1 MRLPELEQEL
11 EPKGDPMSLL
21 QWTSTSLAPLVEA
34 LTAKGHR
41 IKKSALAEIL
51 HDLGF
56 SLHENREKHR
66 GEVAS

>member
-1 MRLPELEQEL
+1 MLLADLEQEL
-11 EPKGDPMSLL
+11 EPKGDAMSLV
-21 QWTSTSLAPLVEA
+21 QWTSKSLAHLVEA

-56 SLHENREKHR
+56 SLHVTLRR
-66 GEVAS
+66 S